1 MCDKSFDI
9 CFFESDSVPEQNKAQ
24 EMCGIVVS
32 EDLF

>member
-9 CFFESDSVPEQNKAQ
+9 CFLGSDSVPEQNKTQ